1 MVVGVDFFLATLDN
15 LTIDILIDR
24 NAALLVERFRKVVT
38 LGMMITIARAL
49 VDGGPSFR
57 VWKEGRRIDS
67 DDS

>member
-1 MVVGVDFFLATLDN
+1 MVVGVNFFLATLDN

-24 NAALLVERFRKVVT
+24 NAALLVERLRKVVT

-57 VWKEGRRIDS
+57 VWKEGRGIDG